1 MVVLERKVTRDI
13 YFGDF
18 SGPYW
23 PDFRKLEHY
32 FLDPTGDGWPREGG
46 NDNWG
51 LGAEGLDGTD
61 ALSNKDDQVSVN
73 LTMTGH
79 PGLGVR
85 ISYAR
90 WDGRTKEKLDYESK
104 GDWSRVKEIVYSLQ
118 GDPTSV
124 GSLVPFADAYRVL
137 KEFIET
143 DGELP
148 TCIEWTKGAPI
159 PPEAFAP
166 HLYRSGG

>member
-1 MVVLERKVTRDI
+1 MKIRTYFAEYSGFDWPNPRDLERYFRDPR
-13 YFGDF
+13 GNA
-18 SGPYW
+18 
-23 PDFRKLEHY
+23 
-32 FLDPTGDGWPREGG
+32 WPREGG

-51 LGAEGLDGTD
+51 LWAEGLDGTD
-61 ALSNKDDQVSVN
+61 ALPNEDDQVFVS

-85 ISYAR
+85 ISYAK
-90 WDGRTKEKLDYESK
+90 WDGRTKQKLNYESK

-124 GSLVPFADAYRVL
+124 GSLVPFADAYQVL

-143 DGELP
+143 GGELP
-148 TCIEWTKGAPI
+148 TCIEWTEGAPV

-166 HLYRSGG
+166 HLYRSGR